1 MTLTETDDGSRREKV
16 ILVGVGTAQDD
27 IPVRDSLDELSD
39 LAWTAGADTAA
50 FVVQNLA
57 SPDPATYIGS
67 GKIEEVKTLVAE
79 TGADCV
85 ITDDELTPAQQRN
98 LQRELDVKV
107 IDRTGLIL
115 DIFAARAQSSEGKI
129 QVELAQLSYRLVRL
143 QGIGTEMSRLGG
155 GIGTRGPGEKK
166 LETDRRTINH
176 RMSQLKK
183 ELADVKR
190 HRDLIRDHRS
200 RGSAP
205 VAVLV
210 GYTNAGKSTLL
221 NALTDAS
228 ALAEDK
234 LFATLDPVTRLL
246 TLDGG
251 QEVMLTD
258 TVGFI
263 RKLPHNLIEAFGS
276 TLEEAKY
283 ADIILHVVDT
293 SSPQRET
300 QMKTVYDTLKQL
312 DVKGKPIITV
322 FNKVDRRESTQR
334 LVDRGAEASVMIS
347 AKTGEGLSELRDA
360 IQTIFTKRLIE
371 IERLYPYTSAGKV
384 QLIRENGILLSESYE
399 PDGIRVHA
407 CVPPEIYGNV

>member
-322 FNKVDRRESTQR
+322 FNKVDRMESTQR

>member
-67 GKIEEVKTLVAE
+67 GKIEEVKALVAE

-183 ELADVKR
+183 ELSDVRR
-190 HRDLIRDHRS
+190 HRDLIRDRRS
-200 RGSAP
+200 KGSAP

-246 TLDGG
+246 TLESG

-322 FNKVDRRESTQR
+322 FNKIDRMESPQH

-347 AKTGEGLSELRDA
+347 AKTGQGLPELRDA
-360 IQTIFTKRLIE
+360 MQTILTKNLIE
-371 IERLYPYTSAGKV
+371 IERLYPYTAAGKV
-384 QLIRENGILLSESYE
+384 QLIREGGILLSESYE
-399 PDGIRVHA
+399 PDGIRIHA
-407 CVPPEIYGNV
+407 YVPPEIYGNV